1 MPPCQDRRRGMGKPH
16 LTPCTRGN
24 IFVLP
29 MDMSIVIPAY
39 NEEKRIDLTLEKTTA
54 FLAQRPW
61 ACEVIVVDDGSVD
74 GTVARVRSFARQHPA
89 VRCLLNEQNR
99 GKGYSI
105 RHGIGEAGGRYIG
118 FMDADYKTDIAGLDQ
133 VVQGLEQGC
142 DGVIAD
148 RTLAASDIRLAR
160 RRFRQ
165 WGSQA
170 FRRLLHALIGL
181 REFGDTQCGF
191 KFFRAD
197 VMRDLFGR
205 QQVDGYMFDVE
216 ILLLAARSGYNVRPI
231 AVEWRDDPDSRFK
244 PVTGMIRNL
253 GELARIRW
261 RLR

>member
-1 MPPCQDRRRGMGKPH
+1 
-16 LTPCTRGN
+16 
-24 IFVLP
+24 
-29 MDMSIVIPAY
+29 MDISIIVPAY
-39 NEEKRIDLTLEKTTA
+39 NEEKAIGQTLERTLSY
-54 FLAQRPW
+54 LAGRPW
-61 ACEVIVVDDGSVD
+61 ECEVLVVDDGSSD
-74 GTVARVRSFARQHPA
+74 GTVARVEALAREYPGI
-89 VRCLLNEQNR
+89 RCLPNAQNR
-99 GKGYSI
+99 GKGFSI
-105 RHGIGEAGGRYIG
+105 RRGVEQARGRYIG
-118 FMDADYKTDIAGLDQ
+118 FMDADYKTEIAALDQ